1 MMVVMMTAAPV
12 GSNEIVFAYLPR
24 FAVCGSFG
32 TVMVMMVVVMVVV
45 MVVTAASLGRDD
57 IVCAYIRRFAVCG
70 GFSAVMMM
78 VVAAASLG
86 YHQIIFADLRCFS
99 P

>member
-32 TVMVMMVVVMVVV
+32 TVMVMMVVVV
-45 MVVTAASLGRDD
+45 MVVTAAPLGRDD
-57 IVCAYIRRFAVCG
+57 IVCAHIRRFAVCG

-86 YHQIIFADLRCFS
+86 YHQIIFADLRSFS
-99 P
+99 L